1 MSDIDGDNL
10 DKVEN
15 SENSHAPAS
24 TAEVNRCPHCGIE
37 VAETV
42 ETCPVCHS
50 ELLGTFKID
59 RDLIEEA
66 VENHITLLGQEFD
79 LKSLRLADDTAQ
91 LIARSRIREIVRL
104 DASVLTIFERGI
116 VLQHLLN
123 IVFNSRDEREEDCLS
138 QPEVND

>member
-1 MSDIDGDNL
+1 MSDIDG
-10 DKVEN
+10 EN
-15 SENSHAPAS
+15 MESGDAPAS
-24 TAEVNRCPHCGIE
+24 TAEANRCPHCGIE

-50 ELLGTFKID
+50 ELLGTFKIN

-66 VENHITLLGQEFD
+66 VENHIALLGEEFD

-104 DASVLTIFERGI
+104 DPSVLTIFERGI

-123 IVFNSRDEREEDCLS
+123 IVFNSRERDDEHC
-138 QPEVND
+138 Q